1 MWSGAVTNDSQV
13 PYAATAAATEDY
25 ALPCWPSANTTV
37 KGFLRCASA
46 DQPVNVT
53 IDDQQAPSGDLET
66 SVTDIYQS
74 WAPVI
79 IFFCALT
86 FVFNVF
92 IVVAAR
98 WMRRPLT
105 STMFFSLSLAAA
117 DAVASLTVGLGLVFH
132 RYDLRPTLPCL
143 ISFDYGFRI

>member
-1 MWSGAVTNDSQV
+1 MWSSAVTNGPVV
-13 PYAATAAATEDY
+13 PYVSEDY
-25 ALPCWPSANTTV
+25 PVPMPCLS
-37 KGFLRCASA
+37 S
-46 DQPVNVT
+46 NVT
-53 IDDQQAPSGDLET
+53 SEPHLNCTPEQHEN
-66 SVTDIYQS
+66 VTYDPESNVIDIYQA
-74 WAPVI
+74 WAPVM

-132 RYDLRPTLPCL
+132 R
-143 ISFDYGFRI
+143 

>member
-1 MWSGAVTNDSQV
+1 MISVTERQHGSRKSVSGLLMWPSVSNGTSFSGAS
-13 PYAATAAATEDY
+13 EDY
-25 ALPCWPSANTTV
+25 SGHMPCLPNATSQANCSPE
-37 KGFLRCASA
+37 LAE
-46 DQPVNVT
+46 NVEQ
-53 IDDQQAPSGDLET
+53 DAET

-132 RYDLRPTLPCL
+132 R
-143 ISFDYGFRI
+143 